1 MDFGE
6 YPLGKFPI
14 IWFWSYCYYYF

>member
-14 IWFWSYCYYYF
+14 IWFWSYCYYYL